1 MVQQFNMNVKQGISQ
16 PHDKLI
22 HKVPGEWVQVT
33 LLESL
38 QQKEEDDTGRH
49 KQPQDKHRVQ
59 QRSGQDDA
67 AADDTKLGK
76 EITTEEDNILQKDLE
91 KLEAWAEKWQMTF
104 IVDKCK
110 MNPCSWEDWMPRPG
124 ENIADTTVNA
134 ITVVT
139 VGTSSVSA
147 TSVPSSKKTISRI
160 IGVQVTP
167 RKVTWAHSTPV
178 LHAMDSSSDEWES
191 DGNFLSEVESSAAM
205 SGVNSSTV
213 DNQLGNKCLVNNEEQ
228 FQHYGQ
234 FTPSVSILLAVL
246 MILMV
251 LATVLGNAL
260 VILAFVVD
268 KGLRTQGNFFFLNL
282 AIADFLVGGFCIPLY
297 IPYVLTGQWKFGKGL
312 CKLWLVMDYLLCTA
326 SVFNIVLIS
335 YDRFIS
341 VTKAVSYRAQKGMTR
356 NAVLKMLT
364 VWVAA
369 FLLYGPAIISWE
381 YIARATI
388 LPEGECYVEFY
399 YNWYFLMIASTIE
412 FFTPFISVT
421 YFNLSIY
428 INIKKRTMMRNE
440 ELAQGQEHSERPHI
454 DVKKQTTCLS
464 TETCPAGQR
473 TQRFRGQ
480 MLDLNIS
487 QDLPPLQVEV
497 QTKKH
502 QDCFYKTV
510 ENACSNVRTDMAS
523 SIANRFRLSRDKR
536 VAKSLAIIVCVF
548 GLCWAPYTLLMIIRA
563 ACHGRCVQHYL
574 YEISFW
580 LLWLNS
586 AINPIL
592 YPLCHMSFRKAFMKL
607 LCPGKVKI
615 HPHIFM

>member
-1 MVQQFNMNVKQGISQ
+1 
-16 PHDKLI
+16 
-22 HKVPGEWVQVT
+22 
-33 LLESL
+33 
-38 QQKEEDDTGRH
+38 
-49 KQPQDKHRVQ
+49 
-59 QRSGQDDA
+59 
-67 AADDTKLGK
+67 
-76 EITTEEDNILQKDLE
+76 
-91 KLEAWAEKWQMTF
+91 
-104 IVDKCK
+104 
-110 MNPCSWEDWMPRPG
+110 
-124 ENIADTTVNA
+124 
-134 ITVVT
+134 
-139 VGTSSVSA
+139 
-147 TSVPSSKKTISRI
+147 
-160 IGVQVTP
+160 
-167 RKVTWAHSTPV
+167 
-178 LHAMDSSSDEWES
+178 
-191 DGNFLSEVESSAAM
+191 M

-213 DNQLGNKCLVNNEEQ
+213 DNQLGNKCLANSEEQ

-356 NAVLKMLT
+356 NAVFKMLI

-399 YNWYFLMIASTIE
+399 YNWYFLMIASTVE

-440 ELAQGQEHSERPHI
+440 ELAQGQEHCEMSFQKKKKKKEHFIFFVKPAERPHM
-454 DVKKQTTCLS
+454 DARKQTTCL
-464 TETCPAGQR
+464 TAAETCLAGQR
-473 TQRFRGQ
+473 SQRLKGHT
-480 MLDLNIS
+480 LDLNIN

-563 ACHGRCVQHYL
+563 ACHGHCVQHYL